1 MSSSSPSPLP
11 PATSTSSSLL
21 SFIPTCDL
29 YDRLLE
35 RAKIPGH
42 TDGGGTIQWRSFGPV
57 RCFCGYAVTVQCFED
72 NSRVKELVET
82 KPLLKQTEGRQKNV
96 LVVDGGGSMR
106 MALLGDRLAA
116 CAVQNGWAG
125 LVIYGCVRDVDVLR
139 TMDDLG
145 LVALGC
151 TPRKSVRRDQGEV
164 HVPITIGDVLV
175 RPGDAVYVDND
186 GVVFLDPSLV
196 AGGDDNDDD
205 GQQPS
210 SPTNDA

>member
-1 MSSSSPSPLP
+1 
-11 PATSTSSSLL
+11 
-21 SFIPTCDL
+21 
-29 YDRLLE
+29 
-35 RAKIPGH
+35 
-42 TDGGGTIQWRSFGPV
+42 V
-57 RCFCGYAVTVQCFED
+57 RRFCGYAVTVQCHED

-82 KPLLKQTEGRQKNV
+82 PLLQQTEGRKNNV

-164 HVPITIGDVLV
+164 NISIAIGDVLV
-175 RPGDAVYVDND
+175 RPGDAVYVDDD

-196 AGGDDNDDD
+196 AGGDDDDDDDDDD

-210 SPTNDA
+210 SPTNDT

>member
-1 MSSSSPSPLP
+1 MSTSSLSPLP
-11 PATSTSSSLL
+11 PTTSTSPPSALL

-29 YDRLLE
+29 YDRHLE

-42 TDGGGTIQWRSFGPV
+42 IDGSGTIQWRSFGPV
-57 RCFCGYAVTVQCFED
+57 RCFCGYAVTVQCYED

-82 KPLLKQTEGRQKNV
+82 PISQEGRKKNV

-116 CAVQNGWAG
+116 CAVQNAWAG

-164 HVPITIGDVLV
+164 NVPITIGDVLV
-175 RPGDAVYVDND
+175 RPGDAVYVDDD
-186 GVVFLDPSLV
+186 GVVLLDPSLV
-196 AGGDDNDDD
+196 TGGDDDDD
-205 GQQPS
+205 GQPS
-210 SPTNDA
+210 APTIEA

>member
-1 MSSSSPSPLP
+1 M
-11 PATSTSSSLL
+11 
-21 SFIPTCDL
+21 
-29 YDRLLE
+29 
-35 RAKIPGH
+35 
-42 TDGGGTIQWRSFGPV
+42 
-57 RCFCGYAVTVQCFED
+57 RCFCGYAVTVQCYED

-82 KPLLKQTEGRQKNV
+82 PLLQQTEGRKNV

-106 MALLGDRLAA
+106 IALLGDRLAA

-151 TPRKSVRRDQGEV
+151 TPRKSVRRGQGEV
-164 HVPITIGDVLV
+164 NVPITIGDVLV
-175 RPGDAVYVDND
+175 WPGDAVFVDDD

-196 AGGDDNDDD
+196 AGGDDDD
-205 GQQPS
+205 GGQAS
-210 SPTNDA
+210 SLINDA